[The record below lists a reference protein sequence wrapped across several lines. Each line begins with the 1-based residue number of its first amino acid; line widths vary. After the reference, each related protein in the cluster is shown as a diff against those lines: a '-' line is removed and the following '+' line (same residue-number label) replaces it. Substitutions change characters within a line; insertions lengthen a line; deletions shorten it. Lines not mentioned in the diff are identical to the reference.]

1 MSDQLSALLVRGME
15 LLAARDPILFD
26 LLEREYR
33 RQNDTLTMVAASSL
47 ADPSVLAC
55 EAMPTTN
62 VTTEGYPGARY
73 HAGCGVVDQIEDLAI
88 QRAMRAF
95 GARFANVQPHSG
107 SSANEIVLGTVLKPG
122 DTILG
127 LDLNCGGHLTHGS
140 KASISG
146 QWFNAVAYGL
156 DANGYLSYDEV
167 AELAERHRPRL
178 IISGASAY
186 PRTIDFSRFRE
197 IADRVGAYLLADISH
212 IAGLVA
218 GGAHPSPIDHAHF
231 TTTSTYKQLFG
242 PRGGLIL
249 MGRDFD
255 QPAPSG
261 KGTLSQ
267 AIQRAV
273 FPFFQGTPNLS
284 AIAAKARALDFVGT
298 PEFAKLAERIVA
310 MSAAL
315 GRCFHERGYRVL
327 TGGTD
332 NHMVLI
338 DVLQAGITGVI
349 AEKALETCNIVVNKN
364 RIPGDTQPPLIT
376 SGMRLG
382 TNTLAVRGMT
392 TRDMPHCFDMIDQV
406 VKAIKAKGLREYE
419 LPSEVAD
426 RVRAQVRE
434 MCHQHPIPDY
444 LSFPAESRS
453 LAAPVAG
460 IG

>member
-1 MSDQLSALLVRGME
+1 M
-15 LLAARDPILFD
+15 LAARDPILFD

-33 RQNDTLTMVAASSL
+33 RQNETLTMVAASSL

-178 IISGASAY
+178 IISARARIRARSISAASAKL
-186 PRTIDFSRFRE
+186 PIGSART
-197 IADRVGAYLLADISH
+197 LLADISH

-218 GGAHPSPIDHAHF
+218 GGVHPSPIDHAHF
-231 TTTSTYKQLFG
+231 TTTSTYKQLF
-242 PRGGLIL
+242 
-249 MGRDFD
+249 DH
-255 QPAPSG
+255 
-261 KGTLSQ
+261 
-267 AIQRAV
+267 
-273 FPFFQGTPNLS
+273 
-284 AIAAKARALDFVGT
+284 AAA
-298 PEFAKLAERIVA
+298 
-310 MSAAL
+310 
-315 GRCFHERGYRVL
+315 
-327 TGGTD
+327 
-332 NHMVLI
+332 
-338 DVLQAGITGVI
+338 
-349 AEKALETCNIVVNKN
+349 
-364 RIPGDTQPPLIT
+364 
-376 SGMRLG
+376 
-382 TNTLAVRGMT
+382 
-392 TRDMPHCFDMIDQV
+392 
-406 VKAIKAKGLREYE
+406 
-419 LPSEVAD
+419 
-426 RVRAQVRE
+426 
-434 MCHQHPIPDY
+434 
-444 LSFPAESRS
+444 
-453 LAAPVAG
+453 
-460 IG
+460 